1 MIAGGGTAGHV
12 VPALAIG
19 RALVERGYDASE
31 IHFVGARRG
40 IDSRLVPP
48 AGFPLT
54 VLPGRGIVRKLTL
67 QNVVSLAALSV
78 AFVRAVALLAR
89 LRPAVVV
96 SMGGYAAA
104 PAGLA
109 ARALRVPLVLSEQN
123 AVPTATHRLLRR
135 FAIASAVPFVGTP
148 LPNPVVTGNP
158 VRPEV
163 LDVDR
168 SEAGKRAARDAL
180 GLPAAGVVIAS
191 VGGSLG
197 SRTINTAVLG
207 LAAAWRDR
215 DGIAIRHVIGE
226 RDWDASQAAIGDL
239 RGARLHYQAVRYE
252 DRMPELLAA
261 ADLVV
266 SRSGGTVAELAV
278 VGRASILV
286 PLPIAPYDH
295 QAANAQVLVR
305 AGAAVM
311 LRDHEATPE
320 RLATEID
327 ALLAEP
333 GRLDRMG
340 EAARTVGHPDAA
352 ERVADLV
359 IEHAN
364 QPAKLGQELASEDR
378 RPWRRARRDR

>member
-1 MIAGGGTAGHV
+1 VSRTFAVIAGGGTAGHV
-12 VPALAIG
+12 VPAIAIG
-19 RALVERGYDASE
+19 RALVERGHPPDTV
-31 IHFVGARRG
+31 HFVGSRRG
-40 IDSRLVPP
+40 IDSRLVPA

-54 VLPGRGIVRKLTL
+54 LLPGRGLARKLTV
-67 QNVVSLAALSV
+67 QNVASLAAFAV
-78 AFVRAVALLAR
+78 ALVRAVALLAR

-135 FAIASAVPFVGTP
+135 FAVASAVPFEGTP
-148 LPNPVVTGNP
+148 LPNAVVTGNP
-158 VRPEV
+158 VRPEI
-163 LDVDR
+163 LAVDR
-168 SEAGKRAARDAL
+168 SDAGKHAARVAL
-180 GLPAAGVVIAS
+180 GLPPGGVVIAA

-197 SRTINTAVLG
+197 ARTINTAVLG
-207 LAAAWRDR
+207 LAGRWRDR
-215 DGIAIRHVIGE
+215 DGVAIRHVIGE
-226 RDWDASQAAIGDL
+226 RDWDASQAAIAALHGATL
-239 RGARLHYQAVRYE
+239 RYQAVRYE
-252 DRMPELLAA
+252 DRMPDLLAA

-266 SRSGGTVAELAV
+266 SRAGGTVAELAV

-311 LRDHEATPE
+311 LRDHEVTPE
-320 RLATEID
+320 RLAGEID
-327 ALLAEP
+327 ALLSEP

-340 EAARTVGHPDAA
+340 EAALTVGHPDAA
-352 ERVADLV
+352 GRVADLV
-359 IEHAN
+359 IQHARTAE
-364 QPAKLGQELASEDR
+364 PGGR
-378 RPWRRARRDR
+378 RQRSR